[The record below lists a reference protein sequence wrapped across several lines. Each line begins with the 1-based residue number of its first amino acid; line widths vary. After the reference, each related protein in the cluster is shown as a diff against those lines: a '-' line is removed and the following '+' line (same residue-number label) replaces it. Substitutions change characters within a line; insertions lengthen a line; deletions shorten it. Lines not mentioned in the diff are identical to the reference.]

1 MRIVMVCTG
10 NTCRS
15 PMAEHLL
22 KRRLGEEGI
31 SNVAVES
38 AGLAA
43 YPGQPA
49 SGGALRAMNKRGV
62 EGLAQHKA
70 RQFTQGVGQG
80 ALVLCMAQSHCDYI
94 KGAWPGVN
102 VHLLREYAGL
112 GGDIADPYGQDD
124 AAYERAA
131 QQIEQAVQA
140 LSLGL

>member
-15 PMAEHLL
+15 PMAERLL
-22 KRRLGEEGI
+22 RRRLREEGLD
-31 SNVAVES
+31 NVTVES

-49 SGGALRAMNKRGV
+49 SGGAVRAMARRGINDLC
-62 EGLAQHKA
+62 EHKA
-70 RQFTQGVGQG
+70 RQFTQALGQG

-94 KGAWPGVN
+94 KGAWPGIN
-102 VHLLREYAGL
+102 VHQLREYAGL
-112 GGDIADPYGQDD
+112 SGDIADPYGQGD
-124 AAYERAA
+124 AAYEKAA

-140 LSLGL
+140 LKFGH